1 MSARIVIVGAGSWG
15 TALGVLLARKGA
27 SVTLLARRAE
37 HAEEMQRTR
46 ENATFLEGV
55 PLPERLTPTAQRPDF
70 GGFDWC
76 FCAVPTRYVR
86 ATFQAL
92 APSIPPAL
100 PLVSLTKGIEQN
112 SLLFPTALLKEVVG
126 SQHVLTL
133 SGPSH
138 AEEVAR
144 LLPASVVVAGDAQR
158 AKALQHLVSTPS
170 FRAYFTPDLLGVEL
184 GGAAKNVVAIAAG
197 ILEGLRFGD
206 NAKAALIARG
216 LAEIARLGM
225 ALGAQERTFYGL
237 SGVGDLYTT
246 CASPFG
252 RNRAFGIKLGGGRRP
267 EEILA
272 GQEMEVEG
280 YNTARALKELAER
293 AGVEMPIVSQ
303 ACRVLYE
310 KVDPKTA
317 VLELMTRDLKAE

>member
-27 SVTLLARRAE
+27 SVTLLARRPE

-46 ENATFLEGV
+46 ENSTFLEGIQ
-55 PLPERLTPTAQRPDF
+55 LPERLIPTAQRPDF
-70 GGFDWC
+70 EAVDWC
-76 FCAVPTRYVR
+76 FCAVPTRFAR

-92 APSIPPAL
+92 APYIPPEL

-112 SLLFPTALLKEVVG
+112 SLVFPTALLQQVVG
-126 SQHVLTL
+126 SRHVLTL

-144 LLPASVVVAGDAQR
+144 LLPASVVVAGDAAK

-267 EEILA
+267 EDILA

-303 ACRVLYE
+303 VCRVLYDA
-310 KVDPKTA
+310 VDPKSA